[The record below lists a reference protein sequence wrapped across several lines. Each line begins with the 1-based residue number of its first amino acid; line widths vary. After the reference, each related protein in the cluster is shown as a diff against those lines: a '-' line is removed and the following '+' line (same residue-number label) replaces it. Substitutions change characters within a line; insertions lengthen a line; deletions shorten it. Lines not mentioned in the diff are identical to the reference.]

1 MTQSA
6 ESRFEAL
13 PGFLRVRRYDTVD
26 YVRSGLKVAEEKS
39 ERADVGSIIEVAGEW
54 GPDSRVETIP

>member
-1 MTQSA
+1 MQSA

-13 PGFLRVRRYDTVD
+13 PGFLRVRRYDTID

-39 ERADVGSIIEVAGEW
+39 ERADVGSIIEVAGE
-54 GPDSRVETIP
+54 